1 MTNNIHPVVE
11 LLAARMESH
20 PEEFAPDGEGRWAQW
35 LDELIPFVTEAE
47 RTLLRG
53 PMMQTFHEQVLDEL
67 LNGPDKRRKEREEQE
82 YERNL
87 AKSLQLTQQQAVQQ
101 QLQQYQNAV
110 GQRGAYDYDLDRYR
124 NAAGAQGLAGKS
136 PNSIWVDKHA
146 IGNISVA
153 TPPEPTLSSST
164 INAIKK
170 ALKL

>member
-1 MTNNIHPVVE
+1 MSEPHDVVK

-47 RTLLRG
+47 RVLLRG

-67 LNGPDKRRKEREEQE
+67 MNGPERRRKEREEQE

-87 AKSLQLTQQQAVQQ
+87 AKSLQLTQQQAMQQ

-110 GQRGAYDYDLDRYR
+110 GQRGAYDYNLDRYR
-124 NAAGAQGLAGKS
+124 NAQTLGLSGQS
-136 PNSIWVDKHA
+136 PM
-146 IGNISVA
+146 GTVA
-153 TPPEPTLSSST
+153 TTGTLTNT
-164 INAIKK
+164 INQIRGMLGAKK
-170 ALKL
+170 